1 MDGVQLPQD
10 QNENHFEETV
20 YFSPLRDYREKT
32 FATLS
37 EFWPLGRW
45 DKGGGGGWGGVSESV
60 KKGKFVTK
68 IFFSDKC

>member
-45 DKGGGGGWGGVSESV
+45 DKGGGGGLGG
-60 KKGKFVTK
+60 
-68 IFFSDKC
+68 C

>member
-37 EFWPLGRW
+37 EFWPLRRR
-45 DKGGGGGWGGVSESV
+45 DKGRGVSESV

-68 IFFSDKC
+68 IFFSDKS

>member
-45 DKGGGGGWGGVSESV
+45 DKGGGGGGG
-60 KKGKFVTK
+60 GG
-68 IFFSDKC
+68 

>member
-20 YFSPLRDYREKT
+20 YFSPLRDYQEKT

-45 DKGGGGGWGGVSESV
+45 DKGRGVGVGGVLVNLLRKENS
-60 KKGKFVTK
+60 
-68 IFFSDKC
+68 